1 MIEEMYKEEFGDDA
15 SELLT
20 SKSPNSTNQED
31 SSSQQQQQQEN
42 TTNVAFSSEPKPDC
56 TQANEDDPQLH
67 QMNRSGDY
75 DTLMNYQGY
84 DYRYIDGNNQQESR
98 FSSGQH
104 LHDFVV

>member
-31 SSSQQQQQQEN
+31 SSSQQEN